1 MNTKRLAASSL
12 VAVTLVAGLA
22 GALGACSP
30 GTQEE
35 PTPVPSGVAGSPGEA
50 GQGAADSGA
59 EAPAEGVAGPEE
71 EVVVAALRGYQQALA
86 TGDFGTACALSTAD
100 AQARVLAEVQAGG
113 GQAADCAQAMA
124 AVFAQPGAPE
134 LAAESAAST
143 VVRDVVIEGLNAT
156 VSWTWT
162 GAGQA
167 RTDSAALQYV
177 EGQWRLVSA
186 A

>member
-12 VAVTLVAGLA
+12 VAATLVAGLA
-22 GALGACSP
+22 GALGAC
-30 GTQEE
+30 
-35 PTPVPSGVAGSPGEA
+35 TPGSPAEPA
-50 GQGAADSGA
+50 TAPSSAAESSAEEGQGAADSGA
-59 EAPAEGVAGPEE
+59 EAPAGGVAGPEE
-71 EVVVAALRGYQQALA
+71 EVVVAALRSYQQALA

-113 GQAADCAQAMA
+113 GQAADCPQALA

-134 LAAESAAST
+134 LATESAAST
-143 VVRDVVIEGLNAT
+143 VVRDVEIQGLNAT
-156 VSWTWT
+156 VSWTST
-162 GAGQA
+162 VRGQA
-167 RTDSAALQYV
+167 RTDGAALQFV